1 MDIVSRAKNMI
12 MSPAAEWPVV
22 ASESYTVGSLYQGY
36 IIQLAAIPPVA
47 TLIGT
52 LLFRHIGF
60 GGALLIAIVTYI
72 LGLIGVY
79 VVAFVAG
86 KLAPM
91 FGGNDSTEA
100 GLKLVA
106 FGSTATWVGGIFH
119 IIPVLGILS
128 LLAAIYG
135 IYLFYTGVTPVM
147 NVPSGRAIGYLIALV
162 VTWVVV
168 AIVIGFIVIA
178 IVGSGAAAGMGMM

>member
-79 VVAFVAG
+79 VVAFIAG

-106 FGSTATWVGGIFH
+106 FGSTAGWVGGVFH
-119 IIPVLGILS
+119 IIPALGILS

-147 NVPSGRAIGYLIALV
+147 NVPSGRVIGYLIALIVAVIV
-162 VTWVVV
+162 VY
-168 AIVIGFIVIA
+168 IVIFALVGAIA
-178 IVGSGAAAGMGMM
+178 GAGMMAGGMM